1 MDKKDEKEKRNRN
14 LILFGLLVIILFLII
29 YFKNKGG
36 KLDSI
41 SFGEALKKSKIKKRA
56 SKYI

>member
-41 SFGEALKKSKIKKRA
+41 SFEEALKKSKIKKIA

>member
-1 MDKKDEKEKRNRN
+1 MDKKDEKENRNRK
-14 LILFGLLVIILFLII
+14 LFFGLLVIILFLII
-29 YFKNKGG
+29 YFKNKGS

-41 SFGEALKKSKIKKRA
+41 SFREALKKSKIKKIS

>member
-14 LILFGLLVIILFLII
+14 LILFGILVIILFLII
-29 YFKNKGG
+29 YFKSKGS

-41 SFGEALKKSKIKKRA
+41 SFADALKKSKIKKLA

>member
-14 LILFGLLVIILFLII
+14 LILFGLLVIILFSII
-29 YFKNKGG
+29 YFKNKSS

-41 SFGEALKKSKIKKRA
+41 SYVDALKKSKIKKIA